1 MIVYNN
7 EIGVLDIHPSKLKE
21 IMEVILPDGSSIL
34 NLLIK
39 NYNLQELNKLVKL
52 IHQSKLDVDQE
63 EIPF

>member
-1 MIVYNN
+1 MIVHNS
-7 EIGVLDIHPSKLKE
+7 EIGVEDIHPSKLKE
-21 IMEVILPDGSSIL
+21 LMEVILPDGTSIL

-52 IHQSKLDVDQE
+52 VRQSKMSLAQE

>member
-39 NYNLQELNKLVKL
+39 NYNL
-52 IHQSKLDVDQE
+52 
-63 EIPF
+63 